1 MIERIQ
7 HGPEGRKLRGRTH
20 RKLVHI
26 CLPDDDRIFTAQ
38 FPDDG
43 GIVQAGELLKH
54 SRTAGNLLSFHRE
67 DILDGDDHP
76 CKRPGLS
83 LSKLPVNAD
92 RLFDC
97 LLAQGE
103 SAADAETR
111 TKRAAEL
118 VPTLLPKEGE
128 S

>member
-1 MIERIQ
+1 MHVNSI
-7 HGPEGRKLRGRTH
+7 PEGAFVVGASVTVPSAGTH
-20 RKLVHI
+20 TPARATPD
-26 CLPDDDRIFTAQ
+26 PDDFSCGFAVWNGSS
-38 FPDDG
+38 FSAPAF
-43 GIVQAGELLKH
+43 AGEL
-54 SRTAGNLLSFHRE
+54 A
-67 DILDGDDHP
+67 
-76 CKRPGLS
+76 
-83 LSKLPVNAD
+83 
-92 RLFDC
+92 C